1 MAQPFRGANRISEDA
16 VLISAV
22 LQSTVTSAFSEEHAR
37 QCLPG
42 DVCMCVFNTVA
53 LALSLGPN
61 EKTDYHKA
69 ILNNA

>member
-42 DVCMCVFNTVA
+42 YVCMRVFNTVP
-53 LALSLGPN
+53 LALGPN